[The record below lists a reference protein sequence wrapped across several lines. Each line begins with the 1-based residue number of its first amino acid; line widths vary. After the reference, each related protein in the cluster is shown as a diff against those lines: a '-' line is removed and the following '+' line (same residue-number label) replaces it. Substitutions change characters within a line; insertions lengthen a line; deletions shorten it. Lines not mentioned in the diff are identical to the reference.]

1 MGQFSFASLRKFHH
15 GTAECPFSSNREK
28 GRRRIHFLAKRINWN
43 RREEQ
48 RLKQEFLWTF
58 QFWHETRSISIWSDD
73 KGKSV
78 CVCVRVAREE
88 SISNLD
94 AEKEKHV
101 GLAGCVST
109 TAARVE
115 WPSSKWQ
122 QSRSPLLKGRS
133 MKAHPSKSNCRNSRR
148 LDFPGGLQYETA
160 THTGDA
166 LKDHWNLLYMHTLT
180 PGGKFVP
187 FSTPPIDRLA
197 AARCTCPSPK
207 MQHYTSLERLYYAHH
222 NIQPLQMWPLIHSR
236 NSIQQHFFLQI
247 FSFIGGAS
255 NNNQLGTVYIIGGSE
270 MRGGKTKRPSNTRF
284 YMTPSPFFPPFGPG
298 LSMSLHCRWCP
309 TSS

>member
-1 MGQFSFASLRKFHH
+1 
-15 GTAECPFSSNREK
+15 
-28 GRRRIHFLAKRINWN
+28 
-43 RREEQ
+43 
-48 RLKQEFLWTF
+48 
-58 QFWHETRSISIWSDD
+58 
-73 KGKSV
+73 
-78 CVCVRVAREE
+78 
-88 SISNLD
+88 
-94 AEKEKHV
+94 
-101 GLAGCVST
+101 
-109 TAARVE
+109 
-115 WPSSKWQ
+115 
-122 QSRSPLLKGRS
+122 

-270 MRGGKTKRPSNTRF
+270 MRGEKTKRPSNTRF
-284 YMTPSPFFPPFGPG
+284 YMTPSPFFSPLWSWPIYVSTLPLVSHLILKTVKPFNRQGN
-298 LSMSLHCRWCP
+298 MSKGQYN
-309 TSS
+309 TQGVYIAYTY